1 MAAYL
6 FFFFAHV
13 PWLFHLLEE
22 SLELASRN
30 SVQHFNLAPFTAV
43 VVLCYKPCR
52 IKSTL
57 LRAEISSVTSTFLS
71 PLPSTCVSVF
81 RTKKKL

>member
-22 SLELASRN
+22 SLELAFHFA
-30 SVQHFNLAPFTAV
+30 VQQ
-43 VVLCYKPCR
+43 VLR
-52 IKSTL
+52 
-57 LRAEISSVTSTFLS
+57 
-71 PLPSTCVSVF
+71 
-81 RTKKKL
+81 KLFHCGS